1 MKVKHLIKS
10 IVIIL
15 CLMTS
20 IICHSQT
27 IIKMENDGGVYKIP
41 CVINGLKL
49 KLIFD
54 TGASNVCISGA
65 VASMM
70 LENDY
75 ISKNDIKGTS
85 QSQVADGRIVDNTII
100 NLKRLEIGGKVL
112 NNVNAVVIHGQAA
125 PLLLGQSALKKLGR
139 YSISGNNLIFEDDNN
154 YGNSKSNQLTD
165 EQIKKM
171 IDEASN
177 YYDKGSYYLALEKF
191 ELLYNLNELSSYGK
205 MLYANCLY
213 NIEKK
218 EEALNIYISIQKD
231 IEINY
236 PDIAYVVYLRLGN
249 CYSGIADYSLAM
261 LYYEKLK
268 EVTVPY
274 SYFYCSAVEGI
285 AKTHRDM
292 GNRYASLKMLVE
304 YIDDYLR
311 YKGMHETDCWDKAKR
326 DEIIGSLFLSCY
338 LSSDSYENQKI
349 YLILSAA
356 WGEDLAIETCNE
368 LYLNYRVKPNYTRGR

>member
-1 MKVKHLIKS
+1 MKHLIKS
-10 IVIIL
+10 STVIL

-75 ISKNDIKGTS
+75 ISQNDIKGTS

-100 NLKRLEIGGKVL
+100 NIKRLEIGGKVL
-112 NNVNAVVIHGQAA
+112 NNVNAVVIHGQTA

-165 EQIKKM
+165 EQIDKM
-171 IDEASN
+171 INEAFN
-177 YYDKGSYYLALEKF
+177 YYDKDSYYLALEKF
-191 ELLYNLNELSSYGK
+191 ELLYNLNELNSYGK
-205 MLYANCLY
+205 MLYADCFY
-213 NIEKK
+213 YTEKF

-236 PDIAYVVYLRLGN
+236 PKNAYWVYLQLGL
-249 CYSGIADYSLAM
+249 CYSKIADYSSAM

-274 SYFYCSAVEGI
+274 SYFHYRAVEEISG
-285 AKTHRDM
+285 THRDM
-292 GNRYASLKMLVE
+292 GNKYKALRMVTE
-304 YIDDYLR
+304 YIDGYLKH
-311 YKGMHETDCWDKAKR
+311 KGMHATDCWNNGKHDKILA
-326 DEIIGSLFLSCY
+326 GLFFCSY
-338 LSSDSYENQKI
+338 LYSDSYENSKI

-356 WGEDLAIETCNE
+356 WGNDLAIEICNE
-368 LYLNYRVKPNYTRGR
+368 LNLNYRVKPNYTRGR